1 MTKTPREDC
10 AEGSPSPLEL
20 FITGKHSCPHPL
32 IPSNHDNCRGAVI
45 LSPGQPPQGSSQRG
59 AEGSG
64 GRSFPSIAATCR
76 VARRLGTTAEAWGS
90 LEGIQHRSPQGARA
104 SPDRTRAAAT
114 GNGAGC
120 WGHLS
125 CGEGFGEWWG
135 QRQSQLPSC

>member
-1 MTKTPREDC
+1 MTKTPREDW

-45 LSPGQPPQGSSQRG
+45 LSPGQPPQGSSHRG

-76 VARRLGTTAEAWGS
+76 VARRLGTAPLPRPGAVWRGYSTAPPRVPG
-90 LEGIQHRSPQGARA
+90 HPQTGPGLLLLGMGQDAGATLAVGRA
-104 SPDRTRAAAT
+104 
-114 GNGAGC
+114 
-120 WGHLS
+120 
-125 CGEGFGEWWG
+125 
-135 QRQSQLPSC
+135 